1 MTPLE
6 RQIKAGESKGLEFFR
21 SADDVAAVIPHVV
34 ALLNSGGGTVVIG
47 VNDHGEAVGVPD
59 ARKTA
64 GKIELEIRAAISPK
78 ALFSVAA
85 DKYKGVDVLLIEVPG
100 GRDTPFVTGGKVYLR
115 RGARTVVADGE
126 DLQRIFQQRTP
137 ETERWERRGS
147 PELGI
152 EDLHHE
158 QIQTTVHTAVAEG
171 RFQFRDSQSP
181 EAVLSD
187 LGMVSRGMFTNAADV
202 CFGSKPAIRNPQV
215 RLRAYAFQSDK
226 RGDEYLDQADLNGPL
241 ANVLASAVAF
251 IQRNSSTAAMFLPE
265 SIERKN
271 IVSYPPFA
279 VREGL
284 VNALAHRDYSAFSSG
299 ATLLV
304 YPDRL
309 EIWNSGKL
317 PAGWNAD
324 KLRHNHPSLPSNP
337 DIAQFLYIRNL
348 MERIGRGTM
357 KMIEACR
364 EAGIPS
370 PTWKADQDG
379 ITLTLYNRSSPDAPA
394 ARLSPRQ
401 EELLKLME
409 PGQEIRLRE
418 YVEKFAHEVTD
429 RQARRDLKE
438 LEIADILRLQGKG
451 PSAHYVRTQ
460 RKWKS

>member
-6 RQIKAGESKGLEFFR
+6 RQIKEGSSKSLEFVR
-21 SADDVAAVIPHVV
+21 SGDGVAGLIPHVV
-34 ALLNSGGGTVVIG
+34 ALLNSGGGTVVVG
-47 VNDHGEAVGVPD
+47 VDDHGEAVGVQD
-59 ARKTA
+59 AKNTA
-64 GKIELEIRAAISPK
+64 GRIEQEIRAAISPK
-78 ALFSVAA
+78 ALFSVATE
-85 DKYKGVDVLLIEVPG
+85 KYEGVDVLLIEVPG

-115 RGARTVVADGE
+115 RGTNTVAASGE
-126 DLQRIFQQRTP
+126 DLQRIFQERTP

-158 QIQTTVHTAVAEG
+158 QIQTTVHTAMAEG
-171 RFQFRDSQSP
+171 RFQFRDSQST
-181 EAVLSD
+181 EAILSD
-187 LGMVSRGMFTNAADV
+187 LGMINRGMFTNAADV

-215 RLRAYAFQSDK
+215 RLRAFAFQSDK
-226 RGDEYLDQADLNGPL
+226 RGDEYLDEADLNGPL

-251 IQRNSSTAAMFLPE
+251 VDRNSSKAAIFLPE

-271 IVSYPPFA
+271 IASYPRFA

-284 VNALAHRDYSAFSSG
+284 VNALAHRDYSSFSSG

-317 PAGWNAD
+317 PPGWSD
-324 KLRHNHPSLPSNP
+324 EKLRQNHPSLPANP

-364 EAGIPS
+364 DAGIPS
-370 PTWKADQDG
+370 PTWKIDPDG
-379 ITLTLYNRSSPDAPA
+379 ITLTLYNRSSQHAPA
-394 ARLSPRQ
+394 ARLTPRQ
-401 EELLKLME
+401 EELLRTME

-418 YVEKFAHEVTD
+418 YLEKFAHEVTD
-429 RQARRDLKE
+429 RQARRDLKD
-438 LEIADILRLQGKG
+438 LESADFLRLQGKG

-460 RKWKS
+460 RKWTP

>member
-6 RQIKAGESKGLEFFR
+6 RQIKAGESKGLVFAHT
-21 SADDVAAVIPHVV
+21 ADDTALLIPHVV

-47 VNDHGEAVGVPD
+47 VD
-59 ARKTA
+59 AQGKPA
-64 GKIELEIRAAISPK
+64 GTPHAPNHDGRIEREIRAAISPM

-85 DKYKGVDVLLIEVPG
+85 EKLGDADVLLIEVPG
-100 GRDTPFVTGGKVYLR
+100 GRDLPFVTGGKVYLR
-115 RGARTVVADGE
+115 RGARTVAASGE

-147 PELGI
+147 PTLGI
-152 EDLHHE
+152 EDLNEE
-158 QIQTTVHTAVAEG
+158 QIEITVHSAVAEG

-181 EAVLSD
+181 EAVLSE
-187 LGMVSRGMFTNAADV
+187 LGMVNGGMFTNAADV

-317 PAGWNAD
+317 PAGWSAD

-337 DIAQFLYIRNL
+337 DIAQFLYVRNL

-364 EAGIPS
+364 EAEIPS
-370 PTWKADQDG
+370 PSWKIDPDG
-379 ITLTLYNRSSPDAPA
+379 ITLTLYNRSSPDSPV
-394 ARLSPRQ
+394 ARLAPRQ
-401 EELLKLME
+401 EDLLKTMDQ
-409 PGQEIRLRE
+409 GQEIRLRE
-418 YVEKFAHEVTD
+418 YVEQFASEVGD

-438 LEIADILRLQGKG
+438 LERADLLRLEGKG

-460 RKWKS
+460 RPWTP